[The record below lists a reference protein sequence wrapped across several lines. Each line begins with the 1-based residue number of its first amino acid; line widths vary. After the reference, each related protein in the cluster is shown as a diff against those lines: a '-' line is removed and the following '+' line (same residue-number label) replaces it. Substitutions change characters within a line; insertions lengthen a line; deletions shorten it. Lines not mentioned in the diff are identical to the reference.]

1 MVIKYKDKEITTL
14 EDIQKL
20 TVKEL
25 RDILKCNS
33 ERAGGTKADLVLK
46 VYALLMR
53 DVVRPVKNVQGTV
66 ETSGNFEYDETL
78 RNISALGWSTDL
90 RQLPEMNFIQL
101 YDYLVVSARKYRHI
115 VLKGTNYKKLKSY
128 QFFFEGNVKRL
139 ECKVYRGQTY
149 VKASVLPSM
158 KKIPYRVIVE
168 FSPQCD
174 ILRAAC
180 TCPTGLGLAGKGKCN
195 HVGGVL
201 FAVEDFTR
209 RGLQKHA
216 EPLSCTS
223 RLSVW
228 VVPRN
233 QSVAAKPLDQV
244 LIRKI
249 RFGKKNIRLQ
259 PKIIKFDPR
268 APNQR
273 NKEGESFKTLCE
285 SLQNC
290 LPASSFFLFH
300 DIKSK
305 CLEEP
310 DPEQTEEESE
320 GVPFTDSYDIACE
333 RFKSMVDEHVSNLT
347 ITHEEIQETER
358 QTRGQNKN
366 NLWYEKRKTLLTASN
381 FGKAAKT
388 KVEPSNKV
396 KSILYSNF
404 TTDALQY
411 GIESEPKAVNLY
423 IMEMRKN
430 GIDVIVEEVGLLV
443 SKEKPFLGASIDR
456 IVTFKDTE
464 EKWGME
470 IKSPLSKAGMT
481 VEEACKNK
489 TFFLGKLSDGT
500 VMLKRN
506 HDYYLQ
512 IQGQLYC
519 SNLDLKG
526 IILTVHFGDDKPL
539 FLENILSDNT
549 WSSDFLPKVDFFY
562 RRALFPELLTKRI
575 QRGKLLYLHGG
586 WLPYGQYSCTR
597 TGFKLR
603 FVRQS

>member
-1 MVIKYKDKEITTL
+1 MAIKYKDKEITTL

-53 DVVRPVKNVQGTV
+53 NVVRPAENVQETE
-66 ETSGNFEYDETL
+66 ETSGNFEYNETL
-78 RNISALGWSTDL
+78 RQISALGWSTDL

-101 YDYLVVSARKYRHI
+101 YDYLVVSTRKYRHI

-149 VKASVLPSM
+149 LKASVLPSM
-158 KKIPYRVIVE
+158 KKNPYRVIVE

-180 TCPTGLGLAGKGKCN
+180 TCPAGLGLEGKGKCN

-268 APNQR
+268 APNHR
-273 NKEGESFKTLCE
+273 NKEGESFKTFCE

-290 LPASSFFLFH
+290 LPASSFFLF
-300 DIKSK
+300 S
-305 CLEEP
+305 
-310 DPEQTEEESE
+310 
-320 GVPFTDSYDIACE
+320 
-333 RFKSMVDEHVSNLT
+333 
-347 ITHEEIQETER
+347 
-358 QTRGQNKN
+358 
-366 NLWYEKRKTLLTASN
+366 
-381 FGKAAKT
+381 
-388 KVEPSNKV
+388 
-396 KSILYSNF
+396 
-404 TTDALQY
+404 
-411 GIESEPKAVNLY
+411 
-423 IMEMRKN
+423 
-430 GIDVIVEEVGLLV
+430 
-443 SKEKPFLGASIDR
+443 
-456 IVTFKDTE
+456 
-464 EKWGME
+464 
-470 IKSPLSKAGMT
+470 
-481 VEEACKNK
+481 
-489 TFFLGKLSDGT
+489 
-500 VMLKRN
+500 
-506 HDYYLQ
+506 
-512 IQGQLYC
+512 
-519 SNLDLKG
+519 
-526 IILTVHFGDDKPL
+526 
-539 FLENILSDNT
+539 
-549 WSSDFLPKVDFFY
+549 
-562 RRALFPELLTKRI
+562 
-575 QRGKLLYLHGG
+575 
-586 WLPYGQYSCTR
+586 
-597 TGFKLR
+597 
-603 FVRQS
+603 